1 MLVLK
6 IQTTNQFERDY
17 KRISRQGKDI
27 NKLTT
32 TMDMLSQQ
40 KFLDNRYRDHKL
52 KGDYTGHRE
61 CHIEP
66 DWLLVYRI
74 NQNEE
79 TIIFVRTGSHADIF
93 E

>member
-1 MLVLK
+1 MYQPVYTRQFKKDVRRIEKSGSRDIEKLK
-6 IQTTNQFERDY
+6 AVSKILTEG
-17 KRISRQGKDI
+17 RQ
-27 NKLTT
+27 LF
-32 TMDMLSQQ
+32 LS
-40 KFLDNRYRDHKL
+40 YRDHKL

-79 TIIFVRTGSHADIF
+79 TITFVRTGSHADIF

>member
-1 MLVLK
+1 MLQPVY
-6 IQTTNQFERDY
+6 TRQFDKDVKKV
-17 KRISRQGKDI
+17 KRSGNKDI
-27 NKLTT
+27 EKLKAVIRT
-32 TMDMLSQQ
+32 LIEERP
-40 KFLDNRYRDHKL
+40 LDQRYKDHKL

-74 NQNEE
+74 NQNEK
-79 TIIFVRTGSHADIF
+79 TITFIRTGSHADIF

>member
-1 MLVLK
+1 MYQPVY
-6 IQTTNQFERDY
+6 TRQFKKDM
-17 KRISRQGKDI
+17 KRIEKSGSRDI
-27 NKLTT
+27 EKLKAVSNILTAGGQ
-32 TMDMLSQQ
+32 LS
-40 KFLDNRYRDHKL
+40 LSYRDHKL

-66 DWLLVYRI
+66 DWLLLYRI

>member
-1 MLVLK
+1 MLK

-17 KRISRQGKDI
+17 KRIVKQCKDI
-27 NKLTT
+27 NKLITI
-32 TMDMLSQQ
+32 MDMLSQQ
-40 KFLDNRYRDHKL
+40 KLLDNRYRDHKL
-52 KGDYTGHRE
+52 KGNYIGHRE

-66 DWLLVYRI
+66 DWLLVYKI

-79 TIIFVRTGSHADIF
+79 IIIFVRTGSHADIF